1 MHSPL
6 CSLNDFMCTMG
17 HHGRLFH
24 SHHHAVL
31 FSWCVCV
38 CLGFGERHERV
49 AEYSP
54 KLVMVKEGRIME
66 VVLQVDKIRNL
77 DDFGNWFQ
85 DVL

>member
-1 MHSPL
+1 MSQ
-6 CSLNDFMCTMG
+6 S
-17 HHGRLFH
+17 
-24 SHHHAVL
+24 
-31 FSWCVCV
+31 
-38 CLGFGERHERV
+38 V

-54 KLVMVKEGRIME
+54 KLVMVKEGLIME